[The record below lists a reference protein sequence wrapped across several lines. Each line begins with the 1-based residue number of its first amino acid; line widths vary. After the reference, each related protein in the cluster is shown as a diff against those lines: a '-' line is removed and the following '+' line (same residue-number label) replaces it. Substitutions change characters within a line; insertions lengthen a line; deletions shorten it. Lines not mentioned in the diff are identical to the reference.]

1 VSLKTEVCKFVDL
14 LNQNSTMRFF
24 FLLFHILSIL
34 PSFGQTPAQFTLNG
48 YVKDAANGEALIGAT
63 VYIKSLND
71 GAVTNEYGFY
81 SITVTA
87 GQYEVSY
94 SYVGFVSQ
102 TKTVDLTSNQRID
115 IELTD
120 EAGQLE
126 EVVVEADLEQASA
139 TNVEMSNNKL
149 DIRTIVKVPS
159 FLGEADVLRSIQL
172 LPGVSTV
179 GEGASGFNV
188 RGGGVGQNLVL
199 LDEAPVYNTSHL
211 FGFFSV
217 FNPDAVKDVK
227 LYKGAIP
234 SRYGGRLASLLDVRM
249 KEGNSKKF
257 AATGGIGTV
266 FSRMAIESP
275 IVKDKASFIV
285 AARRSYIDILAR
297 PFSKIFDD
305 GAQLYFYDLTLK
317 ANYNINKK
325 NRVYASGYFG
335 RDKFLFDATQGFS
348 WGNSTASFRW
358 NHLYSDKL
366 FSNVTALFSKY
377 DYKLQ
382 FGDSDL
388 DKFNWN
394 SSISNYII
402 KPEFTWF
409 LNSQHELTF
418 GGEAIYYTF
427 EPAHAVVVTNDE
439 KLDIS
444 LPKRYNL
451 ETSLFIGDS
460 YQVLP
465 KLNVQYGLRYSHFRY
480 LGPGEAYRFN
490 DTIAGARRTLLET
503 RKYSNWE
510 TIASYNN
517 LQPRASFTWQMT
529 PASSIKGSYNRMTQY
544 LHLISNTTASN
555 PLDVWT
561 PTTQNI
567 KPEFGD
573 QFTLGYFSDIGSAKN
588 WEASAE
594 VYYRSTKNQV
604 DYINGADLL
613 INKLIEADLLSG
625 KGRAYGL
632 ELYLQK
638 KAGRLNGWVSYTLA
652 KTELKVDG
660 INHGDWYPTRYDQRH
675 NLKIAAFYDLS
686 KRWSV
691 SSNFVFTSGT
701 PTTFPTSRFVVQDIL
716 IPLNA
721 YDSRN
726 NVRVPAYHRLDISFK
741 LEGRT
746 MKRGKQR
753 KNHDYWMFSFYNVY
767 GRKNPFSIYFS
778 QKDDRTPSGL
788 TLDSQATQLAIV
800 GSIIPSISY
809 NFKF

>member
-1 VSLKTEVCKFVDL
+1 
-14 LNQNSTMRFF
+14 MRFPLLP
-24 FLLFHILSIL
+24 LLFVFCFQLSL
-34 PSFGQTPAQFTLNG
+34 AQTPSKFTLNG
-48 YVKDAANGEALIGAT
+48 YVKDADNGEALIGAT
-63 VYIKSLND
+63 IYIKPLNN

-81 SITVTA
+81 SITIPA

-94 SYVGFVSQ
+94 SYVGFVAQS
-102 TKTVDLTSNQRID
+102 KTIDLSTNQRID
-115 IELTD
+115 IEL
-120 EAGQLE
+120 EAESEELQ
-126 EVVVEADLEQASA
+126 EVVVQGELEQASA
-139 TNVEMSNNKL
+139 TNTEMSNNKL

-172 LPGVSTV
+172 MPGVSTV

-227 LYKGAIP
+227 LFKGAIP

-257 AATGGIGTV
+257 EASGGIGTV
-266 FSRMAIESP
+266 FSRLAIESP
-275 IVKDKASFIV
+275 IVKDKASFII
-285 AARRSYIDILAR
+285 AGRRSYIDVLAR
-297 PFSKIFDD
+297 PFSDVFDD
-305 GAQLYFYDLTLK
+305 GASLYFYDLTMK

-335 RDKFLFDATQGFS
+335 RDKFLFDAQQGFS

-358 NHLYSDKL
+358 NHLYSEKL

-382 FGDSDL
+382 FGDDDL
-388 DKFNWN
+388 DRFNWN
-394 SSISNYII
+394 SSISNFIV

-409 LNSQHELTF
+409 LNKHEVTF

-427 EPAHAVVVTNDE
+427 EPAHAVALTNGE
-439 KLDIS
+439 RLDIS

-460 YQVLP
+460 YQVKA
-465 KLNVQYGLRYSHFRY
+465 KLNLQYGLRFSHFRY

-490 DTIAGARRTLLET
+490 DTIPGARRTLIET
-503 RKYSNWE
+503 RNYKSGE

-517 LQPRASFTWQMT
+517 FQPRVAFTWQVS

-567 KPEFGD
+567 QPELGD
-573 QFTLGYFSDIGSAKN
+573 QYTLGYFSDIGSAKN

-594 VYYRSTKNQV
+594 VYYRATQNQV

-613 INKLIEADLLSG
+613 INKLIEADLMTG

-632 ELYLQK
+632 ELYLQR

-652 KTELKVDG
+652 KTELQVDG

-675 NLKIAAFYDLS
+675 NLKVAAFYDLT
-686 KRWSV
+686 KRWSF
-691 SSNFVFTSGT
+691 STNFIFTSGT
-701 PTTFPTSRFVVQDIL
+701 PTTFPTSRFIVQDIL
-716 IPLNA
+716 IPINA
-721 YDSRN
+721 YESRN
-726 NVRVPAYHRLDISFK
+726 NVRVPAYHRLDISFR
-741 LEGRT
+741 LEGRE
-746 MKRGKQR
+746 MRRGKKR
-753 KNHDYWMFSFYNVY
+753 KNDDYWMFSFYNVY

-778 QKDDRTPSGL
+778 QPDDRTATGL

>member
-1 VSLKTEVCKFVDL
+1 
-14 LNQNSTMRFF
+14 MRL
-24 FLLFHILSIL
+24 FLLCFIFLS
-34 PSFGQTPAQFTLNG
+34 FQFTTAQSIEKFTLNG
-48 YVKDAANGEALIGAT
+48 YVKDATNGESLIGAT

-71 GAVTNEYGFY
+71 GVTTNEYGFY
-81 SITVTA
+81 SITLPK
-87 GQYEVSY
+87 GSYEIAF
-94 SYVGFVSQ
+94 SYVGFIAQ
-102 TKTVDLTSNQRID
+102 TQAV
-115 IELTD
+115 ELNVNKRLD
-120 EAGQLE
+120 VELSVESEQLE
-126 EVVVEADLEQASA
+126 EVVVQGELEQASA
-139 TNVEMSNNKL
+139 TNAEMSNNKL
-149 DIRTIVKVPS
+149 DIRTILKVPS
-159 FLGEADVLRSIQL
+159 FLGESDVLRSIQL

-188 RGGGVGQNLVL
+188 RGGNVGQNLVL

-257 AATGGIGTV
+257 EATGGIGSV
-266 FSRMAIESP
+266 FSRLAIESP

-285 AARRSYIDILAR
+285 AGRRSYIDVLAR
-297 PFSKIFDD
+297 PFTDVFDD
-305 GAQLYFYDLTLK
+305 GAGLYFYDLTMK
-317 ANYNINKK
+317 SNYNINKK
-325 NRVYASGYFG
+325 NRVYLSGYFG
-335 RDKFLFDATQGFS
+335 RDKFLFDAKQGFS
-348 WGNSTASFRW
+348 WGNKTASFRW

-377 DYKLQ
+377 DYTLH
-382 FGDSDL
+382 FGTDDL
-388 DKFNWN
+388 DRFNWD
-394 SSISNYII
+394 SSISNFIV
-402 KPEFTWF
+402 KPEFTWYM
-409 LNSQHELTF
+409 NNQHEITF
-418 GGEAIYYTF
+418 GGEAIYYQF
-427 EPAHAVVVTNDE
+427 EPAKA
-439 KLDIS
+439 S
-444 LPKRYNL
+444 LVSNGEPSNFSVPRRYNL
-451 ETSLFIGDS
+451 ETSLFLGDS
-460 YQVLP
+460 YQLSQ
-465 KLNVQYGLRYSHFRY
+465 KLNLQYGLRFSHFQY

-490 DTIAGARRTLLET
+490 DTIPGARKTVIEIKT
-503 RKYSNWE
+503 YKDWE

-517 LQPRASFTWQMT
+517 LQPRLAFVWQLGV
-529 PASSIKGSYNRMTQY
+529 AKSIKGSYNRMTQY

-567 KPEFGD
+567 KPELGD
-573 QFTLGYFSDIGSAKN
+573 QYTLGYFSDIGPSKT
-588 WEASAE
+588 WEASVE
-594 VYYRSTKNQV
+594 VYYRATQNQV

-613 INKLIEADLLSG
+613 INKYIEADLLSG
-625 KGRAYGL
+625 KGRAYGA
-632 ELYLQK
+632 EFYLQK
-638 KAGRLNGWVSYTLA
+638 KTGRLNGWISYTLA
-652 KTELKVDG
+652 KTELQVDG
-660 INHGDWYPTRYDQRH
+660 INRGRWYPTRYDQRH

-691 SSNFVFTSGT
+691 SSNFIFTSGT

-726 NVRVPAYHRLDISFK
+726 NIRIPAYHRLDISFR
-741 LEGRT
+741 LEGKTLR
-746 MKRGKQR
+746 RGKPR

-778 QKDDRTPSGL
+778 QRDDRTPNGL
-788 TLDSQATQLAIV
+788 VLDSQATQLSIV
-800 GSIIPSISY
+800 GTIIPSVSY

>member
-1 VSLKTEVCKFVDL
+1 MRFIFIL
-14 LNQNSTMRFF
+14 LLSFNSTLVF
-24 FLLFHILSIL
+24 
-34 PSFGQTPAQFTLNG
+34 AQPPKFTLSG
-48 YVKDAANGEALIGAT
+48 YVKDAANGESLIGAT

-81 SITVTA
+81 SITIPE
-87 GQYEVSY
+87 GSYEISF
-94 SYVGFVSQ
+94 SYVGFVAQ
-102 TKTVDLTSNQRID
+102 VKTVVLNDNQRLD
-115 IELTD
+115 IELVT
-120 EAGQLE
+120 ESEQLE
-126 EVVVEADLEQASA
+126 EVVVQGELEQASA
-139 TNVEMSNNKL
+139 INSEMSNNKL
-149 DIRTIVKVPS
+149 DIRTIIKVPS

-172 LPGVSTV
+172 MPGVSTV

-227 LYKGAIP
+227 LYKGAIS

-257 AATGGIGTV
+257 EASGGIGSV
-266 FSRMAIESP
+266 FSRLAIEAP
-275 IVKDKASFIV
+275 IIKDKASFIV
-285 AARRSYIDILAR
+285 AGRRSYIDILAR
-297 PFSKIFDD
+297 PFSDVFDD
-305 GAQLYFYDLTLK
+305 GATLNFYDLTLK
-317 ANYNINKK
+317 TNYNINKN
-325 NRVYASGYFG
+325 NRVYLSGYFG

-382 FGDSDL
+382 FGEDDL
-388 DKFNWN
+388 DSFNWD
-394 SSISNYII
+394 SSISNFIL

-409 LNSQHELTF
+409 LSNLHEVTF

-427 EPAHAVVVTNDE
+427 EPARAVVVSNGESSNFSLE
-439 KLDIS
+439 K
-444 LPKRYNL
+444 KYNL

-460 YQVLP
+460 FQIHP
-465 KLNVQYGLRYSHFRY
+465 KLNLQYGLRYSHFRY
-480 LGPGEAYRFN
+480 LGPGEAYQYA
-490 DTIAGARRTLLET
+490 DTIAGARKRLVEATA
-503 RKYSNWE
+503 YDDWE
-510 TIASYNN
+510 TIASYSN
-517 LQPRASFTWQMT
+517 LQPRFAFTWQVT
-529 PASSIKGSYNRMTQY
+529 PVSSIKGSYNRMSQY

-561 PTTQNI
+561 PTTRNI
-567 KPEFGD
+567 RPELGD
-573 QFTLGYFSDIGSAKN
+573 QFTLGYFTDIGGSKN

-594 VYYRSTKNQV
+594 IYYRETQNQV

-613 INKLIEADLLSG
+613 INKYLEADLLSG
-625 KGRAYGL
+625 KGRAYGA
-632 ELYLQK
+632 EFYLQK

-660 INHGDWYPTRYDQRH
+660 INRGEWYPTRYDQRH
-675 NLKIAAFYDLS
+675 NIKVAAFYDLS

-691 SSNFVFTSGT
+691 SGNFVFTSGT

-726 NVRVPAYHRLDISFK
+726 NVRIPAYHRLDISFR

-746 MKRGKQR
+746 MKRGRTR

-778 QKDDRTPSGL
+778 QQDDRTPTGL
-788 TLDSQATQLAIV
+788 VMDSQATQLAIV
-800 GSIIPSISY
+800 GSIIPSVSY